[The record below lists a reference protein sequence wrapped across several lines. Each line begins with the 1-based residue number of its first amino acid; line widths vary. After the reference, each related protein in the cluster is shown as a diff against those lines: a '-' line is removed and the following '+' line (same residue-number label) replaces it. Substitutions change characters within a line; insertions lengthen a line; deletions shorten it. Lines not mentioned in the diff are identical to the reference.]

1 MHIQAIVVNH
11 GTTKNVELLLASL
24 LVHHPDRSAFDIL
37 VLDNAS
43 PDVNRLD
50 WAKDYGVEIAPS
62 GYPSESAI
70 NTHGEILRDA
80 VFDRP
85 DCNAYLFLDADVCF
99 VADNTIQTMAA
110 ELAARDDLFAVQ
122 ATWSITGDDTFEIPP
137 RWREYDMFVRDSFKF
152 DANGEWPPLREYVVR
167 VTDRIWPFCTL
178 IRNDHVFRRTVEL
191 IGLSGAHNQ
200 ALRGGRQWDTF
211 GLLDAVMQTHSRRWQ
226 RSERRVIHFG
236 NVSYQDD
243 VANGKAARRDELLTN
258 YLARLVPQ
266 TPCRPARHA
275 PPDRAKCQ

>member
-1 MHIQAIVVNH
+1 MRIQAVVVNH
-11 GTTKNVELLLASL
+11 DTTKYVELLLASL
-24 LVHHPDRSAFDIL
+24 LAHHPDRSGLDIL

-43 PDVNRLD
+43 PDVRRLE
-50 WAKDYGVEIAPS
+50 WAKDYGVTIASS
-62 GYPSESAI
+62 GYPPESPI

-85 DCNAYLFLDADVCF
+85 DCDGYLFLDADVCF
-99 VADNTIQTMAA
+99 VADNTINTMAT
-110 ELAARDDLFAVQ
+110 ELASCDDLFAVQ
-122 ATWSITGDDTFEIPP
+122 AAWSITGDDTYDIPP

-152 DANGEWPPLREYVVR
+152 NVDAEWPPLREYVVR

-178 IRNDHVFRRTVEL
+178 VRNDDVFRRTVEL

-211 GLLDAVMQTHSRRWQ
+211 GLLDAVMHTHGRRWQ

-243 VANGKAARRDELLTN
+243 IANGKAAKRDELLTS
-258 YLARLVPQ
+258 YRARLEPR
-266 TPCRPARHA
+266 T
-275 PPDRAKCQ
+275 

>member
-1 MHIQAIVVNH
+1 MLIQAIVVNH
-11 GTTKNVELLLASL
+11 GTTRYVELLLASL
-24 LVHHPDRSAFDIL
+24 LVHHADRSDLDIL

-43 PDVNRLD
+43 PDVHQLG
-50 WAKDYGVEIAPS
+50 WAGDFGVEIMPS
-62 GYPSESAI
+62 GYPSQSPI

-80 VFDRP
+80 VLQRP
-85 DCNAYLFLDADVCF
+85 DVDAYLFLDADVCF
-99 VADNTIQTMAA
+99 VADETIPTMAA
-110 ELAARDDLFAVQ
+110 ELVADPQLFAVQ
-122 ATWSITGDDTFEIPP
+122 AAWSTTGNDTFEIPP
-137 RWREYDMFVRDSFKF
+137 RWREYDMFVRDSVKF
-152 DANGEWPPLREYVVR
+152 NENDDWPPLREYVLR

-178 IRNDHVFRRTVEL
+178 VRNDAVFRRIVEV

-211 GLLDAVMQTHSRRWQ
+211 GLLDAVMRTHGRRWQ

-258 YLARLVPQ
+258 YRARLVPR
-266 TPCRPARHA
+266 T
-275 PPDRAKCQ
+275 